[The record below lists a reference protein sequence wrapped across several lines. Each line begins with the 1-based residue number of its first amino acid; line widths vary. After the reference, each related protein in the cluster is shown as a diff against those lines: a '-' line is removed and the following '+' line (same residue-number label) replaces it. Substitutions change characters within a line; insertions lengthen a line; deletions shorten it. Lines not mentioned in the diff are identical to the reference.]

1 MNLPIALALL
11 LGNPSAAG
19 QSTAAGERPTTA
31 SAEAASVQVHVRYAT
46 KSRWTES
53 EIRERF
59 ANLQKIFNTSC
70 KIKIELAS
78 LQPLPADGP
87 QDMTG
92 GTNAP
97 GIQTK
102 RTMRGDT
109 TAAGE
114 PIFLYVRNGF
124 HEESPGSSIT
134 AQAYILGD
142 AKTPGNLFLHRF
154 YEVKDIHGMIVLS
167 DYYSQRNPKASERLV
182 HGKFGPLD
190 VDAHE
195 LGHIL
200 LNDAGHNANKDIMSY
215 KMDASPIF
223 TRAQCA
229 RMRTYHAREK
239 ALLKERE
246 TELRNL
252 CLKHERA
259 RSEFPSA
266 CDQAISSSPPATSP
280 PAARANQKRPVA
292 R

>member
-1 MNLPIALALL
+1 MNPSIIFALL
-11 LGNPSAAG
+11 IGSLSAAG
-19 QSTAAGERPTTA
+19 QIGATGERPTTVN
-31 SAEAASVQVHVRYAT
+31 AEAASVRVHVRYAT

-92 GTNAP
+92 GTNTT

-102 RTMRGDT
+102 RTMRGATT
-109 TAAGE
+109 TAE

-134 AQAYILGD
+134 AQAYMLGD

-154 YEVKDIHGMIVLS
+154 YEVKDIHGVIVLS
-167 DYYSQRNPKASERLV
+167 DHYSQRNPKASERLV

-215 KMDASPIF
+215 KIDASPIF

-229 RMRTYHAREK
+229 RMRTYHAREQ
-239 ALLKERE
+239 ALLRERE

-266 CDQAISSSPPATSP
+266 CDQAISSTPPATSP
-280 PAARANQKRPVA
+280 PAAKENQKRPVA